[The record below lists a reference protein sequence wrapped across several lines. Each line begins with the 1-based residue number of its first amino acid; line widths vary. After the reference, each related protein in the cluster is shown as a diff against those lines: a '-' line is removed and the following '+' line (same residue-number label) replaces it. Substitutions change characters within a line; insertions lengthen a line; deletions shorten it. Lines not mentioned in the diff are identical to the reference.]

1 MNMMIVG
8 SPGVGNN
15 APQNSST
22 ASNAA
27 ISGTAPPPAHISQL
41 TSAPV
46 MMGSLNRSS
55 TTTIP
60 LGASNHRNRSVEH
73 ALTELQP
80 AHRVSSSNLTPA
92 NFAASGPQLAGYASY
107 SSQNSQQLAHV
118 LTQQQ
123 QNTLTGAST
132 VVAPT
137 FGHVLPQQPSGRP
150 VSNRP
155 LHMPSGRNLSNGP
168 QSRSTP
174 PSRPASSSGRA
185 PSSNSRSFTPSRS
198 PQAGSSSYLNNQ
210 HQLPQV
216 PQQPREVYAQRSIPL
231 SPQRSNS
238 RHRSQSSSRINY
250 GNGSVSNLPM
260 MAPSTIHQFAN
271 VNSPSLIPQQIPQF
285 LPQMPIHLNA
295 GSSTTQPF
303 RIGSPP
309 FRVGSPL
316 ENCIMP
322 PNEYKKLTRPV
333 LGNEEDGDH
342 HDNHGSLGRRNLISP
357 RHRERRAFFNH
368 AALQDHNY
376 CAAPPPSPPRSPTP
390 PLSPYVSVQSGVSMG
405 AVTQPQQQVAHN
417 LQDVGQHQTAQDS
430 FSFGIAGYK
439 DGEYNK
445 ETATPDRTNLQAPQP
460 PPVCKD
466 NTSTIGAY
474 PSPHYVGNN
483 THDPSPQS
491 RLKQTIEEAGV
502 GPMTPLGQEGSP
514 LPGDKSAEGDGSPDS
529 RPSPERDGGEETE
542 TAPEAEDEVGD
553 DAVTRCICEYL
564 HDDGY
569 MIQCDKCSVW
579 QHIVCMLVDKDNIPD
594 ESDEYLCE
602 KCQPRVVD
610 KKRAKALQK
619 AREKEIFKTLPV
631 DSSDEERKPAATTTT
646 PIVSKGRKVGAKK
659 AANSGVP
666 AIGLKKTG
674 PVLPEKKADK
684 RFSKKPVKRRTLKE
698 SLAGLKSSS
707 ERKISP
713 RKNQRRK
720 SASATDI
727 ETEEENIGN
736 DAVALRSWIDTYEE
750 AVTNHY
756 SPELRARLQ
765 GVKVPNTQIKPKDV
779 SSSRCNVSLRG
790 NGVKVLTANAYI
802 PANTPII
809 ECRGKYMLASQLSS
823 RARNPEFVLLHK
835 ISSDLEVCVDCKTF
849 GNDSRFCRRAESEA
863 TKSNAEVKH
872 HLEKGSLHL
881 YIVST
886 RTIDKNQEI
895 LLGPLESKVSP
906 TQPQLSIQDEL
917 RQMKKVNGVI
927 DEKKI
932 RKSSSVKQRRLKRE
946 VKKEMCG
953 SSSDEDIP
961 VVRKTRS
968 NVDKQKSTSF
978 NVTSDNAVKKEVKVE
993 ESKDEK
999 ENKSEKENKIDKE
1012 DKNVKFEKKVKNEPI
1027 QQVQLKTEKIKQELK
1042 IEIKEE
1048 VALPPE
1054 SGEYKLVTSP
1064 TQPVKQDAPLTPNT
1078 AAKSPGKP
1086 VLGLPDQSGLII
1098 GVNTINYDVSL
1109 RNKSMSREEKK
1120 MEMILKAIAAMEKA
1134 ESRKK
1139 HESSDSNERAPAKRR
1154 RSNSS
1159 KKDQGDSNLESSCDE
1174 TALENLRPERTK
1186 SSKGKRKRN
1195 ISLRRRSR
1203 AKSGDSTS
1211 AFSADESATTPN
1223 IEHESSSTPGDGA
1236 PFKFPF
1242 KKQQD
1247 GDDIDDDVSGHYIRG
1262 SKSPPGIA
1270 NHLLRSA
1277 VTNNA
1282 GMKSPTKSIGCSAKK
1297 RWLRAAMSEDH
1308 NEEAAAPCS
1317 AAASPAAAAATSP
1330 GQEPDYTPL
1339 KKRRLATYNESNEEK
1354 ESKSEQ
1360 DGDRQEEKSSKA
1372 QVTEKIKSLPNGLK
1386 KRLISNLLLNA
1397 VLDKAMQDILPDDD
1411 IAQSPIQ
1418 DTNDEHLVTEELV
1431 PEETVKQPETP
1442 KKKSRNLR
1450 KGGKGKKSE
1459 DILEENG
1466 LEAVD
1471 RRENMKTGTIDKEDD
1486 KDKNVK
1492 EVDESA
1498 KPGKS
1503 NKSSA
1508 AATSFTSSVTASS
1521 SIEKPSEPDPDKP
1534 PTPIQHSVFKSF
1546 FSTDLSID
1554 DIDRQIEAKRVELAR
1569 ENSLVSSLPSP
1580 RLDFSDDLPLNRTSL
1595 RQQLSVPAPNSALA
1609 GTENSQ
1615 SSHTPQQSRK
1625 KVSIADYKKRKQASQ
1640 QQVGQTET
1648 DSSASVS
1655 TISSLLST
1663 NLTSLPPVSLPDLP
1677 GLASSQKQKSASLFQ
1692 PKRTRS
1698 NSPLSNDKKND
1709 KRSSTPQ
1716 ESKTVNA
1723 SPMEKRGVSPA
1734 KIRERSSPRR
1744 NASSYLSSSQKSER
1758 WDSKSNRDSH
1768 KGLKHSSPLLSSK
1781 RVPAASSVPC
1791 APNIPPIQR
1800 QTIHTPDMPREDL
1813 TERLRKEFGLNVED
1827 SDGEDGSDSENSG
1840 GGADYPLRRMHNGP
1854 ERTNGWRDEK
1864 GGFWGGR

>member
-1 MNMMIVG
+1 MMIVG
-8 SPGVGNN
+8 SPEVGKN
-15 APQNSST
+15 APENSST
-22 ASNAA
+22 TASN
-27 ISGTAPPPAHISQL
+27 SGSTPPPAHIAQL
-41 TSAPV
+41 SSAPV
-46 MMGSLNRSS
+46 IMGGLNQSS

-60 LGASNHRNRSVEH
+60 LGSNNHRNVEH
-73 ALTELQP
+73 ALAELQP
-80 AHRVSSSNLTPA
+80 AHIVSSGNHTSA
-92 NFAASGPQLAGYASY
+92 NFAAFGSQLAGYASY
-107 SSQNSQQLAHV
+107 NAQNSQQLAHV
-118 LTQQQ
+118 ITHQH
-123 QNTLTGAST
+123 QNALAGTSGG
-132 VVAPT
+132 PT
-137 FGHVLPQQPSGRP
+137 YGHALPQQPSGRA

-155 LHMPSGRNLSNGP
+155 LHIPTGRTLSNGL

-174 PSRPASSSGRA
+174 ISRPSSLSGRA
-185 PSSNSRSFTPSRS
+185 SSISRSFTPSRS
-198 PQAGSSSYLNNQ
+198 PQAGSSSHLNNPSAAQ

-216 PQQPREVYAQRSIPL
+216 PHQPREVHTPRSIPL

-238 RHRSQSSSRINY
+238 RHRSQSSSRNNY
-250 GNGSVSNLPM
+250 GNGSNSNLPM

-285 LPQMPIHLNA
+285 LPQMPIHLNT

-303 RIGSPP
+303 KIGSPP
-309 FRVGSPL
+309 FRVGSL
-316 ENCIMP
+316 HESCIMP
-322 PNEYKKLTRPV
+322 PNEYKKLTRPA
-333 LGNEEDGDH
+333 LGTEEEGDH
-342 HDNHGSLGRRNLISP
+342 HDNHGSLGRKNLISP
-357 RHRERRAFFNH
+357 RHRERRAFFSH
-368 AALQDHNY
+368 TSLQDHNY
-376 CAAPPPSPPRSPTP
+376 CAAPLPSPPRSPTP
-390 PLSPYVSVQSGVSMG
+390 PLSPYVSVQTGASMG
-405 AVTQPQQQVAHN
+405 AVAQPQQQVGHH
-417 LQDVGQHQTAQDS
+417 LQDVGQQPTAQES
-430 FSFGIAGYK
+430 LSFGIAGYK
-439 DGEYNK
+439 DGVSMYNT
-445 ETATPDRTNLQAPQP
+445 ETATPERTNIQAAQT

-474 PSPHYVGNN
+474 PSPHYVGNS
-483 THDPSPQS
+483 THDPSPSS

-514 LPGDKSAEGDGSPDS
+514 LHGDKCGEGDGSPDS

-542 TAPEAEDEVGD
+542 TAPEAEDDLAD

-619 AREKEIFKTLPV
+619 AREKEIFKTLAV
-631 DSSDEERKPAATTTT
+631 DSSDEERKSAVPPAA
-646 PIVSKGRKVGAKK
+646 PVGSKGRKGGTKK
-659 AANSGVP
+659 AANGGVP
-666 AIGLKKTG
+666 SIGLKKTG
-674 PVLPEKKADK
+674 LALPEKKAEK
-684 RFSKKPVKRRTLKE
+684 KFSKKPVKRRTLKD
-698 SLAGLKSSS
+698 SLAGVKCNSD
-707 ERKISP
+707 RKTSP

-727 ETEEENIGN
+727 ETEEENVGN

-765 GVKVPNTQIKPKDV
+765 GVKVLNTQIKPKDV
-779 SSSRCNVSLRG
+779 SSTRCNVSLRG

-823 RARNPEFVLLHK
+823 RAKNSEFVLLHK
-835 ISSDLEVCVDCKTF
+835 INSDLEVCVDCKTF

-895 LLGPLESKVSP
+895 LLAPAESKVS
-906 TQPQLSIQDEL
+906 TVQPQLSIQDEL
-917 RQMKKVNGVI
+917 RQMKKINGVI
-927 DEKKI
+927 DNKKI

-946 VKKEMCG
+946 VKKEICG
-953 SSSDEDIP
+953 SSSDEETP

-968 NVDKQKSTSF
+968 NVDKQIEKSS
-978 NVTSDNAVKKEVKVE
+978 NLDISSNNSVEKEVNVE
-993 ESKDEK
+993 ESKDGK
-999 ENKSEKENKIDKE
+999 ENKCEKENKIETD
-1012 DKNVKFEKKVKNEPI
+1012 DKNVQFERKVKKET
-1027 QQVQLKTEKIKQELK
+1027 VQLVQPKMEKIKEELK

-1048 VALPPE
+1048 LSLPPE
-1054 SGEYKLVTSP
+1054 SSCDKLITSP
-1064 TQPVKQDAPLTPNT
+1064 TKQETPLTPNN

-1174 TALENLRPERTK
+1174 TALENLRPERAK

-1211 AFSADESATTPN
+1211 AISADESATTPN
-1223 IEHESSSTPGDGA
+1223 IEHESSSTPGDGSS
-1236 PFKFPF
+1236 FKFPL
-1242 KKQQD
+1242 KKQQED
-1247 GDDIDDDVSGHYIRG
+1247 DDIDDDVSGHYIRG

-1308 NEEAAAPCS
+1308 AEENTGSCS
-1317 AAASPAAAAATSP
+1317 VAASPALGAATSP
-1330 GQEPDYTPL
+1330 SQEPDYTPL
-1339 KKRRLATYNESNEEK
+1339 KKRRLATYNESNEDK

-1360 DGDRQEEKSSKA
+1360 DGERQEENTSKA

-1411 IAQSPIQ
+1411 IAQSGVEETDHPQ
-1418 DTNDEHLVTEELV
+1418 QVTEEPV
-1431 PEETVKQPETP
+1431 AEVTVKQPVTLI
-1442 KKKSRNLR
+1442 KKKTRNVR

-1459 DILEENG
+1459 DISKENG
-1466 LEAVD
+1466 LLAADV
-1471 RRENMKTGTIDKEDD
+1471 REIKETETET
-1486 KDKNVK
+1486 KEKEKNV
-1492 EVDESA
+1492 EDVDECTKLA
-1498 KPGKS
+1498 KSKTS
-1503 NKSSA
+1503 LA
-1508 AATSFTSSVTASS
+1508 AATSITLSVSKTSS
-1521 SIEKPSEPDPDKP
+1521 IDKPSESVPDKP

-1580 RLDFSDDLPLNRTSL
+1580 RLNFSDDLPVNRTSL
-1595 RQQLSVPAPNSALA
+1595 RQQLSVPAPYSAPA
-1609 GTENSQ
+1609 ATENSQ
-1615 SSHTPQQSRK
+1615 SSNTPQQARK

-1640 QQVGQTET
+1640 QQQVGDTET
-1648 DSSASVS
+1648 DSCSPRVSA
-1655 TISSLLST
+1655 ISSFLSID
-1663 NLTSLPPVSLPDLP
+1663 LTSLPPVSLPDLP
-1677 GLASSQKQKSASLFQ
+1677 GLASSQKQKSSSLFQ

-1698 NSPLSNDKKND
+1698 NSPLSNEKKNE

-1716 ESKTVNA
+1716 DSKSINA
-1723 SPMEKRGVSPA
+1723 SPLEKRGLSPA
-1734 KIRERSSPRR
+1734 KTRERSSPRR
-1744 NASSYLSSSQKSER
+1744 NASTFLSSQKSER
-1758 WDSKSNRDSH
+1758 WDSKSNKDSH
-1768 KGLKHSSPLLSSK
+1768 KGQKHSSPLLSSK
-1781 RVPAASSVPC
+1781 RVPASSSVPS
-1791 APNIPPIQR
+1791 APSITPIQR

-1854 ERTNGWRDEK
+1854 ERTNGWREEK